1 MELGKYEVI
10 QELGK
15 GGFGVVYLAKD
26 TTLDRSVAL
35 KVLHPQLTVDPRF
48 IENFRKEA
56 RMMAKVS
63 HPNVVSVYEIGEED
77 GRLFIAMQYL
87 PGKSLADQ
95 LREKG
100 PCSLKTALKITRQ
113 VIAGLNAGLRQN
125 LIHRD
130 IKPANILFDEY
141 GNALITD
148 FGVAHTIQLSSVG
161 TMTQTGG
168 VVGTPSYRP
177 PELWNGTPPPSSAT
191 DQYSLA
197 CVFYEMISGD
207 ILFGGDTTE
216 QVLTKHLVRK
226 PEFGEN
232 IPNAIKKVLDKA
244 ISKDP
249 QDRYQNL
256 MAFYEALEQAS
267 VAGDRP
273 LTEQKIP
280 VSQNS
285 TFPPRSVAQPAGFT
299 PRAQAQT
306 GSTDSQARISSTSH
320 AKPPSQSAQPQRQPA
335 DALRQQNRAISAFEM
350 HKEKIT
356 VEQSRVG
363 TTPVP
368 QTSPATP
375 SVRPS
380 KSTNAV
386 SEKAFKGAKP
396 VLPSGKKTGFF
407 QNLDISNDKH
417 MLRFLPLALLLIH
430 ISTPILSFLIGFMF
444 AVEEWGQIIG
454 WICGLSCIIVSLLL
468 HVYCLALIIKSN
480 PRKDIPKI
488 ILAPVGY
495 YITYFVVLS
504 SKFLIFFIANF
515 GNRELET
522 AMSDEM
528 VIVWYLLIFLVN
540 LVAFGC
546 WIYFGYLWVSKYL
559 LHEHILR
566 KRAEK
571 LASRGLSFLSENSN
585 YRSDLIE
592 LCLQAALFLPI
603 LILIIIVLYFMS
615 IYEADIIIWRSLIPF
630 FLFML
635 GLIVRW
641 VVRMIKTLLGLVN

>member
-63 HPNVVSVYEIGEED
+63 HPNVVSVYEVGEEN

-100 PCSLKTALKITRQ
+100 PCSLSTALKITRQ

-285 TFPPRSVAQPAGFT
+285 TFPPRSVVQPAAFT

-306 GSTDSQARISSTSH
+306 GPIDSQARISSTSH
-320 AKPPSQSAQPQRQPA
+320 ARQPSQSEQTQRQPA
-335 DALRQQNRAISAFEM
+335 DALRQQNRAISDVGMQE
-350 HKEKIT
+350 EKTT
-356 VEQSRVG
+356 VEQNRVG
-363 TTPVP
+363 TTPAP
-368 QTSPATP
+368 QTSTSIP
-375 SVRPS
+375 SADLNQHMDIVDEE
-380 KSTNAV
+380 V
-386 SEKAFKGAKP
+386 LKGAKP
-396 VLPSGKKTGFF
+396 IATSEKRPLKKTVY
-407 QNLDISNDKH
+407 
-417 MLRFLPLALLLIH
+417 FLGIQS
-430 ISTPILSFLIGFMF
+430 I
-444 AVEEWGQIIG
+444 
-454 WICGLSCIIVSLLL
+454 
-468 HVYCLALIIKSN
+468 
-480 PRKDIPKI
+480 PR
-488 ILAPVGY
+488 L
-495 YITYFVVLS
+495 
-504 SKFLIFFIANF
+504 
-515 GNRELET
+515 
-522 AMSDEM
+522 
-528 VIVWYLLIFLVN
+528 
-540 LVAFGC
+540 
-546 WIYFGYLWVSKYL
+546 
-559 LHEHILR
+559 
-566 KRAEK
+566 
-571 LASRGLSFLSENSN
+571 
-585 YRSDLIE
+585 
-592 LCLQAALFLPI
+592 
-603 LILIIIVLYFMS
+603 
-615 IYEADIIIWRSLIPF
+615 
-630 FLFML
+630 
-635 GLIVRW
+635 
-641 VVRMIKTLLGLVN
+641 